1 MKLAISNKKQRD
13 TTESENHAASLYRN
27 CGCSPYDDR
36 GLSAMRCRFI
46 RSSQYV
52 RRIYDHRIKD
62 FLSEGKGNKE
72 QMKFYTYGDKCNP
85 LIVMLPGSF
94 CPAKVLQYLYSKLQ
108 LDFYVCVPE
117 YNGHYAGSTF
127 TSRQNEARE
136 VVQYLLKEN
145 LTEINM
151 IYGQSMGAEIGIEL
165 MHQLLQKGIHVGRA
179 FFDGAPCIRFSKPYK
194 AFMNMK
200 FRKLIHMIRDK
211 SADDVLQWKFLNAFT
226 NGDTESLR
234 PLIEDLIDVAPYL
247 TDESIKAETECCYTF
262 DFPSFCNE
270 DQKKLFFFYAKE
282 EKAYKICY
290 KGLVQAY
297 PNAVFKVVSGY
308 GHMTYSVRHTNEYVQ
323 LLRDACV

>member
-1 MKLAISNKKQRD
+1 
-13 TTESENHAASLYRN
+13 
-27 CGCSPYDDR
+27 
-36 GLSAMRCRFI
+36 
-46 RSSQYV
+46 
-52 RRIYDHRIKD
+52 
-62 FLSEGKGNKE
+62 
-72 QMKFYTYGDKCNP
+72 MKFYTYGNNSNP

-94 CPAKVLQYLYSKLQ
+94 CPAKALQYLYSRLQ
-108 LDFYVCVPE
+108 SDFYVCVVE

-211 SADDVLQWKFLNAFT
+211 SADDVLQWKFLKAFT
-226 NGDTESLR
+226 NGDTEILR
-234 PLIEDLIDVAPYL
+234 PLIEDCKFRSNGMPIPL
-247 TDESIKAETECCYTF
+247 TA
-262 DFPSFCNE
+262 
-270 DQKKLFFFYAKE
+270 A
-282 EKAYKICY
+282 
-290 KGLVQAY
+290 
-297 PNAVFKVVSGY
+297 
-308 GHMTYSVRHTNEYVQ
+308 
-323 LLRDACV
+323 

>member
-1 MKLAISNKKQRD
+1 
-13 TTESENHAASLYRN
+13 
-27 CGCSPYDDR
+27 
-36 GLSAMRCRFI
+36 
-46 RSSQYV
+46 
-52 RRIYDHRIKD
+52 
-62 FLSEGKGNKE
+62 
-72 QMKFYTYGDKCNP
+72 MKFYTYGNNSNP

-94 CPAKVLQYLYSKLQ
+94 CPAKVLRYLYSRLQ
-108 LDFYVCVPE
+108 SDFYVCVVE

-127 TSRQNEARE
+127 TSRQGEARE

-211 SADDVLQWKFLNAFT
+211 SADDVLQWKFLKAFT
-226 NGDTESLR
+226 NGDTEILR

-308 GHMTYSVRHTNEYVQ
+308 GHMTYSVRHIDEYVQ
-323 LLRDACV
+323 MLRDVCTSTINEVKP